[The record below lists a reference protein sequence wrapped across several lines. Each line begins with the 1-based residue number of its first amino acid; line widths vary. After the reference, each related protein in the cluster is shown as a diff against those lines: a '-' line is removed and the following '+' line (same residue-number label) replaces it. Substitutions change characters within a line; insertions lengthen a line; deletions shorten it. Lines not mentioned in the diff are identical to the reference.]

1 MAEPRIDLHA
11 HTSFS
16 DGTFTPEES
25 LALAAERG
33 VTTLGITDHDTTDGL
48 ERAAAAASSHGIEL
62 VPGVEFSAMY
72 EGSSIHVLCY
82 WMDPADPAFQEEL
95 VRLRDDRFRRGERMV
110 EKLQALGYP
119 ITFDRVRQISGGGN
133 IVRPHIAQ
141 ALLEAGVIA
150 SEKDAY
156 TQDLIAD
163 GGKADVP
170 KHALHPLDALDLIR
184 GAGGVCVIAHPGMW
198 GDQQETPDGLIE
210 QMAERGMAGLEADHP
225 DHSPEQRQRYRE
237 MARSLGLVATG
248 ASDDHGTRYDPVR
261 LGTVTTEPE
270 AFVALRER
278 RSA

>member
-1 MAEPRIDLHA
+1 MPEPRIDLHA

-48 ERAAAAASSHGIEL
+48 ERAAAAAASHGIEL

-82 WMDPADPAFQEEL
+82 WMDPAHPAFQEEL
-95 VRLRDDRFRRGERMV
+95 VRLREDRFRRGERMV

-119 ITFDRVRQISGGGN
+119 ITFDRVREISGGGN

-141 ALLEAGVIA
+141 ALLEAGVVA
-150 SEKDAY
+150 TEKDAY

-184 GAGGVCVIAHPGMW
+184 SAGGVCVIAHPGMW
-198 GDQQETPDGLIE
+198 GDQQETPDVLIE
-210 QMAERGMAGLEADHP
+210 QMADRGMAGLEADHP
-225 DHSPEQRQRYRE
+225 DHSPEQRERYRE

-270 AFVALRER
+270 AFAALRER
-278 RSA
+278 RPA